1 MFLILCVSA
10 SAQSVFTTRPDDPSA
25 IHLAAPEFP
34 VRGDGTAD
42 DTAAIQ
48 AAIDKAG
55 SSFSGGLVFI
65 PSGRY
70 RLTRTVY
77 LWRAVRIV
85 GYGATRPVF
94 VLGDETPGFQQGM
107 GVMLMFTGGGPVGQA
122 GPAGAAS
129 GGRGRVPFPPPGS
142 VPPNERIADA
152 NQNTFY
158 PGITNVDFA
167 IGRGNPAAVAIR
179 FHVAQHGILSHMD
192 FEVGSGLAALTQI
205 GNEVQDLHIRGGR
218 FGILTENTSPYW
230 PFTVID
236 SVFEGQRDAAI
247 REYMAGLTVVRTRS
261 ATCRWASRSRA
272 TYSDELW
279 VKDSR
284 FENVSGAAVIISNE
298 KNAMTA
304 GWLRQCD
311 LHRRAG
317 LRAIARERQDRRRPR
332 RRLPRRQ
339 FQPRPRRSTRRLRRD
354 RNALRRG
361 AAGDAAGAAA
371 GRRSGRFRRMTDWVN
386 VRTLGVKGDG
396 QTDDTDAI
404 RKAIDTHRVLYF
416 PTGYYVVRDTI
427 ALKPETTMIAL
438 HPGLTQLDLPGPHDR
453 LPGRGAAQ
461 GACSSRRRAGA
472 TSSRVSASSPAAST
486 RARPASCGWRVRSRC
501 STTSSSMDSPAAPC
515 RRRCGRRS
523 IRPAPAAVSSWRDD
537 GAPSIRA
544 CG

>member
-1 MFLILCVSA
+1 MAAFIPSTGPVPMTRCRRLRFSVVRLAALSVVFLILCVSA
-10 SAQSVFTTRPDDPSA
+10 SAQSVFTTRPEDPSA

-55 SSFSGGLVFI
+55 SSFGGGLVFI

-94 VLGDETPGFQQGM
+94 VLGDETPGFQQGI

-122 GPAGAAS
+122 GPGGAPS

-192 FEVGSGLAALTQI
+192 IEVGSGLAALTQI

-247 REYMAGLTVVRTRS
+247 REYMAGLTVVRTTFRNVPVGIEI
-261 ATCRWASRSRA
+261 AR
-272 TYSDELW
+272 TYSDQLW

-298 KNAMTA
+298 KNATTEVGVANVTCA
-304 GWLRQCD
+304 GVPVFARLRESGKT
-311 LHRRAG
+311 LAG
-317 LRAIARERQDRRRPR
+317 RGARV
-332 RRLPRRQ
+332 PRRQ
-339 FQPRPRRSTRRLRRD
+339 FQPRSRRSTRRFRRD
-354 RNALRRG
+354 RNPLRR
-361 AAGDAAGAAA
+361 DAAGNAAA
-371 GRRSGRFRRMTDWVN
+371 TSVGGDTGASGYD
-386 VRTLGVKGDG
+386 
-396 QTDDTDAI
+396 
-404 RKAIDTHRVLYF
+404 RV
-416 PTGYYVVRDTI
+416 GER
-427 ALKPETTMIAL
+427 
-438 HPGLTQLDLPGPHDR
+438 PHDWR
-453 LPGRGAAQ
+453 Q
-461 GACSSRRRAGA
+461 G
-472 TSSRVSASSPAAST
+472 
-486 RARPASCGWRVRSRC
+486 
-501 STTSSSMDSPAAPC
+501 
-515 RRRCGRRS
+515 
-523 IRPAPAAVSSWRDD
+523 
-537 GAPSIRA
+537 
-544 CG
+544 